1 MFEGFVPATG
11 EFLLGLTFNND
22 RSWFEAHRVDYESF
36 LKRPFDA
43 LAADT
48 VKCAEKAMPGRSL
61 RCHIARIYRDARRL
75 HGRGPYKDHLWFS
88 LWDDTGS
95 NDSTMF
101 WFEIGAVDYG
111 FGMGEYT
118 ASPSQM
124 ELFRRTIDENPA
136 RFERLAQYVNELG
149 IYEIEGEEYK
159 RPKAERNELIAPWYN
174 RKRIGVSA
182 FRGHDELLYSAQ
194 LPEFLAQRYAELAPV
209 YDYFA
214 DIFRPE
220 E

>member
-1 MFEGFVPATG
+1 MFEGFSPSTG

-22 RSWFEAHRVDYESF
+22 RSWFEARRGTYESC
-36 LKRPFDA
+36 LKKPFDA

-48 VKCAEKAMPGRSL
+48 VKYAEKAMPGRSF

-174 RKRIGVSA
+174 RKRIGVAA
-182 FRGHDELLYSAQ
+182 FRGHDELLYSAE

-214 DIFRPE
+214 EIFRAE